1 MSVHLD
7 SDLLR
12 TFVAV
17 ADTANFTK
25 AADVVGRTQS
35 AVSMQMKRLEEMV
48 GSALFER
55 GPRGVTMTRR
65 GHDLLLNARRVV
77 ALIDETAA
85 SIAAPP
91 LGGHVRI
98 GIPEEYGATIL
109 SRALNNFA
117 KTHRQVEVLV
127 RYSCSSVQ
135 MDALRRGDLDI
146 AVIFEWETEPAGDI
160 LMVDPTV
167 WAVSEIHRVHGE
179 MPIPIALYEN
189 DSWCMDFAIASLENR
204 GIDYRVV
211 YRSDTSGGLKLAVAS
226 GLAIAPLSRSNIPA
240 GCRELTDADGFGLID
255 SSNVVMYCRPG
266 AAGEAVSAMADAIRD
281 AFRSDSTPDA

>member
-1 MSVHLD
+1 MPIHLD

-17 ADTANFTK
+17 ADTANFTR
-25 AADVVGRTQS
+25 AADTVGRTQS

-48 GSALFER
+48 GAALFER
-55 GPRGVTMTRR
+55 GPRGVALTRR
-65 GHDLLLNARRVV
+65 GNELLVNARRVV

-85 SIAAPP
+85 SILAPP

-98 GIPEEYGATIL
+98 GIPEEYGATVL
-109 SRALNNFA
+109 SRALSAFS

-127 RYSCSSVQ
+127 RYACSSAQ
-135 MDALRRGDLDI
+135 MEAMNRGELDI
-146 AVIFEWETEPAGDI
+146 AVIFEWETEPEGEV

-167 WAVSEIHRVHGE
+167 WAVSDTHGVHE
-179 MPIPIALYEN
+179 ELPVPIALYED

-204 GIDYRVV
+204 RLDYRVV
-211 YRSDTSGGLKLAVAS
+211 YRSGTSGGLQLAVAS
-226 GLAIAPLSRSNIPA
+226 GLSIAPLSRSNIPP
-240 GCRELTDADGFGLID
+240 GCRELTEADGYGVID

-266 AAGEAVSAMADAIRD
+266 GTSDAVSAMAEAIRD
-281 AFRSDSTPDA
+281 AFRSNTKG